1 MPGSPKPA
9 TVEEWDERLH
19 DIVPDSQQVANT
31 GAKVSS
37 RLDHRFPEPLIDGA
51 SDSGYSS
58 RTAATVNS
66 TQSGPSGGKSP
77 PTVLKQ
83 VAPKHTDITR
93 KSSRRERKDKE
104 RARPDETMQMGAYP
118 GPGYIQPRASRSPS
132 KPRRR
137 DSYLRQ
143 ADVYYEGN
151 HTQYHPSTPVEPR
164 AMEFPPQQPY
174 YGRPPMP
181 DYIPQQPIGYP
192 MEEYH
197 TSRSGRPHSAYG
209 LYHQDRAVGWPAAAP
224 SRGYGQPPPPP
235 PQQYHHYEHGPPPVS
250 SAWHQGSYSSSPYGA
265 QHNFPPSEYY
275 PQDHMY
281 QRERSESR
289 EPSRRRNSMYG
300 IPPPPPTEPEVFL
313 DFEDDAEQY
322 YARQPR
328 DKPRGRGTIKPS
340 SDYFDEDTAKMP
352 PPALP
357 APRSRHA
364 PQVHQAKRPEARK
377 VHSAAA
383 AVPSQRRSSKPMDLS
398 DMREALPELDYPTRR
413 VSREV
418 AMPERSQSQSL
429 RGSRRSNSYHE
440 NSRGARIAVENSGR
454 RRPESFYYVDE
465 RPESPAAMEDRVGEA
480 ERYQA
485 VTAGRS
491 TAQVPLS
498 QETLMSK
505 VGNGL
510 GSDNGSQKSRSNSSR
525 GSATKTEK
533 EAQNMTLNMNGMT
546 IAFAEE
552 SLAGKSISIRTGDA
566 GAMQFN
572 ITDGTTRRPK
582 AYVQGS
588 SYSDNTH
595 TGGSG
600 RRVLEDGRRA
610 ARERDDRRSER
621 SVHQSTGHRSSR
633 SNYSR
638 RYQI

>member
-1 MPGSPKPA
+1 MPGNPRAA
-9 TVEEWDERLH
+9 TVEDWDERTH
-19 DIVPDSQQVANT
+19 EIVPDSQQVANT

-77 PTVLKQ
+77 PPVLKQ
-83 VAPKHTDITR
+83 GAPKNDLTR
-93 KSSRRERKDKE
+93 KSSRRDRKDKE
-104 RARPDETMQMGAYP
+104 RAARPDETMQMGAYP
-118 GPGYIQPRASRSPS
+118 GPGYIQPRAPRSPS

-143 ADVYYEGN
+143 QDVLYEGHN
-151 HTQYHPSTPVEPR
+151 QYHPSTPVDSRP
-164 AMEFPPQQPY
+164 MEFSSHQPY

-181 DYIPQQPIGYP
+181 DYHVPPQPVGYP

-209 LYHQDRAVGWPAAAP
+209 PVYHSDRAVGWQVAPA
-224 SRGYGQPPPPP
+224 RGYAPPPQ
-235 PQQYHHYEHGPPPVS
+235 QQYHHYEHGPPVS
-250 SAWHQGSYSSSPYGA
+250 SAWHQGSYSSSPHYGP
-265 QHNFPPSEYY
+265 QGNFPPEYY
-275 PQDHMY
+275 SQDYPY

-300 IPPPPPTEPEVFL
+300 VPPPPPTEPEVFP
-313 DFEDDAEQY
+313 DFEEDIEQY

-328 DKPRGRGTIKPS
+328 DKPRGRGTIQPPV
-340 SDYFDEDTAKMP
+340 DYFDEDAVKMP
-352 PPALP
+352 PPP
-357 APRSRHA
+357 PPPPGSRSRNA
-364 PQVHQAKRPEARK
+364 PQIHQAKRPEARK
-377 VHSAAA
+377 SHTAAA
-383 AVPSQRRSSKPMDLS
+383 AVPSQRRSSKAL
-398 DMREALPELDYPTRR
+398 DMGDVRDALPELDYPTRR

-418 AMPERSQSQSL
+418 ALPERSHSQSL
-429 RGSRRSNSYHE
+429 RSSRRSQSYHD
-440 NSRGARIAVENSGR
+440 NPRGARMTVASSGR
-454 RRPESFYYVDE
+454 RRTESVYYDVDE
-465 RPESPAAMEDRVGEA
+465 RAESPAMEDRVGAA

-491 TAQVPLS
+491 TAQLPLS

-546 IAFAEE
+546 IAFGEE
-552 SLAGKSISIRTGDA
+552 SLAGKSISIRTGDQ

-595 TGGSG
+595 TGGSS
-600 RRVLEDGRRA
+600 RRVLENGRRA
-610 ARERDDRRSER
+610 RDRNDDRRSER

-633 SNYSR
+633 SGYSR
-638 RYQI
+638 QYQI

>member
-1 MPGSPKPA
+1 MPGNPKAA
-9 TVEEWDERLH
+9 TVEDWDESTH

-37 RLDHRFPEPLIDGA
+37 RLDRRFPEPLIDGA

-66 TQSGPSGGKSP
+66 TQSGPSGGKSL

-83 VAPKHTDITR
+83 VAPKNTDLTR
-93 KSSRRERKDKE
+93 KPSRRDRKDKE
-104 RARPDETMQMGAYP
+104 RAARPDETMQMGAYP
-118 GPGYIQPRASRSPS
+118 GPGYIQPRDPRSPS

-151 HTQYHPSTPVEPR
+151 HTQYHPSTPVDPR
-164 AMEFPPQQPY
+164 PMDFPPHQPF

-181 DYIPQQPIGYP
+181 DYIPHSPVGYP
-192 MEEYH
+192 MEEFH
-197 TSRSGRPHSAYG
+197 ASRPGRPRSAYG
-209 LYHQDRAVGWPAAAP
+209 PVYHQDRAVGWPAAP
-224 SRGYGQPPPPP
+224 PRGYGPPPQS
-235 PQQYHHYEHGPPPVS
+235 PQQYHHYEHGPPVS
-250 SAWHQGSYSSSPYGA
+250 SAWHQGSYPSSPYGP
-265 QHNFPPSEYY
+265 QHNFPQSEYY
-275 PQDHMY
+275 SQEYMY
-281 QRERSESR
+281 PRERSESR
-289 EPSRRRNSMYG
+289 EPSRRRNSIYA
-300 IPPPPPTEPEVFL
+300 IPPPPPTEPEVFP
-313 DFEDDAEQY
+313 DFEDDVEQY

-328 DKPRGRGTIKPS
+328 DKPRGCGTIKPS
-340 SDYFDEDTAKMP
+340 SEYFDEDAAKMP

-357 APRSRHA
+357 APRSRNA

-383 AVPSQRRSSKPMDLS
+383 AVPSQRRSSKAMDMGDL
-398 DMREALPELDYPTRR
+398 REALPELDYPTRR

-418 AMPERSQSQSL
+418 TRPERSHSQSL
-429 RGSRRSNSYHE
+429 RSSRRSNSYHE

-454 RRPESFYYVDE
+454 RRPGSVYYVDE
-465 RPESPAAMEDRVGEA
+465 RPESPAIMEERVGEA

-491 TAQVPLS
+491 TAQLPLS

-552 SLAGKSISIRTGDA
+552 SLAGKSISIRTGDQ

-595 TGGSG
+595 TGGSS

-610 ARERDDRRSER
+610 RDRDDRRSER
-621 SVHQSTGHRSSR
+621 SVHRSSGHRPSR
-633 SNYSR
+633 SGYSR
-638 RYQI
+638 GYQI